1 MKKFIFLI
9 LLFFSFHSQVNAQAY
24 VKFAK
29 EPKMRLRP
37 ASSYSNYSIA
47 YKALKKSTIYLEL
60 KRGNQLVGTG
70 VYLIN
75 KASTKTVNIP
85 IKILG
90 EVKALKPGND
100 YNYNLYMYE
109 GGRNDWSVKAC
120 KTKVIEGVN
129 MIVNEFRKPILINTF
144 N

>member
-29 EPKMRLRP
+29 APKMQLKP
-37 ASSYSNYSIA
+37 ANNYYNYSIA

-75 KASTKTVNIP
+75 ESGIKTVKMP
-85 IKILG
+85 IKILRG
-90 EVKALKPGND
+90 VKALKPGNN
-100 YNYNLYMYE
+100 YSYNLYMYE

-120 KTKVIEGVN
+120 KTKVIRGVN
-129 MIVNEFRKPILINTF
+129 MNVNEFRKPTLINTF